1 MKLSYVEVMAQS
13 LEQVAGMRETL
24 ISTSRVLASPSF
36 TQVRIGMRETLI
48 STSRVLA
55 RGQPLLYT
63 GQTTSAHDIL

>member
-55 RGQPLLYT
+55 SPSFTQVRKGMT
-63 GQTTSAHDIL
+63 V